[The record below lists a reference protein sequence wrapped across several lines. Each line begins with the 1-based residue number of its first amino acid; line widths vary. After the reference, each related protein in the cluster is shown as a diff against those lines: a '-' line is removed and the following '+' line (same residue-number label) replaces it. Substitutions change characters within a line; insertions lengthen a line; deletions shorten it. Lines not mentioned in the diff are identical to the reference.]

1 MKILVTGGAGF
12 IGSHLVDKLIA
23 KKHRVVVVD
32 NLSTGYKKFVN
43 PKAKF
48 YKVDVTSNKLAAVFK
63 KEKPQIVFHL
73 AAQKSVSFSVKNP
86 AEDARINVGGGINV
100 IENSLA
106 TKVKKFIFISTGGAI
121 YGEAK
126 KIPTP
131 EITTEKPD
139 SPYGLSKLTIDNYL
153 EKFYGKIHGLK
164 YVSLRLA
171 NVYGPR
177 QDPFGEAG
185 VIAIFVSNLLKNKQ
199 CYINGTGNQTRDF
212 VYVLDVVSACLK
224 AMAKGQGAYNIGMA
238 KETSINQLYKLI
250 SRVITDKKV
259 IHRNALPGEVLRSV
273 LNYDKAKRVLGWTSK
288 ISLEEGIKKTIEYF
302 DN

>member
-43 PKAKF
+43 PRAKF
-48 YKVDVTSNKLAAVFK
+48 YKVDVTSNKLAIVFK

-73 AAQKSVSFSVKNP
+73 AAQKSVPFSVKNP

-131 EITTEKPD
+131 ETTEEKPD
-139 SPYGLSKLTIDNYL
+139 SPYGLAKLTIDNYL
-153 EKFYGKIHGLK
+153 EKFYGKVHGLK

-177 QDPFGEAG
+177 QDPYGEAG

-212 VYVLDVVSACLK
+212 VYVDDVVSACIK
-224 AMAKGQGAYNIGMA
+224 AMAKGQGAFNIGTA
-238 KETSINQLYKLI
+238 KETSISQLYKLI
-250 SRVITDKKV
+250 SRAITDQKV
-259 IHRNALPGEVLRSV
+259 IHRQALLGEVLRSV
-273 LNYDKAKRVLGWTSK
+273 LNYDKAKRVLGWTPK